1 VVRIIANDGINTLK
15 PVTII
20 TPSLRKVFALASL
33 LSQISMNRRKT
44 IITPIPNNN
53 DNRPILS
60 QKLLIR
66 REFLLS
72 DDDSTGR

>member
-1 VVRIIANDGINTLK
+1 MVRIIANDGINTLK

-20 TPSLRKVFALASL
+20 TPSLRKVFALAIL